1 MAYTRKNHLRQVQ
14 YMISV
19 YQQVKE
25 PDIPDSKIVSTI
37 FPKYHIYI
45 SYRQWMNI
53 KGMKPSEYQ
62 TKQLMLF

>member
-37 FPKYHIYI
+37 FPKYNIFI

-53 KGMKPSEYQ
+53 KGMKPSDYQ